1 MANERLRAALYAAG
15 LTIEDLAAHTKV
27 NTKTAERWITLD
39 GRTPHRKTR
48 KDICEL
54 VGVDEVQLWPE
65 LEGDPRTR
73 PTTTTEL
80 VHLYPSRSAIPS
92 TLWTEL
98 ITGVQEH
105 MDVLVFS
112 GQFLVEQYNII
123 PIVRAKAA
131 EGVRFRFAV
140 GDETS
145 DAVTQRAIEEGTEGG
160 LQGRIQLMRRY
171 LREVAGLPGAE
182 VRTHGTI
189 LYNSFYRFD
198 DQLFVNCHAFGA
210 LAGQSPVIHLRQL
223 PDGLM
228 WQRYMASFEQ
238 VWEQATPDL
247 HGKE

>member
-1 MANERLRAALYAAG
+1 MPNERLRAALQAAG
-15 LTIEDLAAHTKV
+15 LTVEDLATQAKV
-27 NTKTAERWITLD
+27 DVKTAERWITVD
-39 GRTPHRKTR
+39 GRTPHRRTR
-48 KDICEL
+48 KTISEV
-54 VGVDEVQLWPE
+54 VGVDEVQLWPD
-65 LEGDPRTR
+65 LAGDLHTR
-73 PTTTTEL
+73 PGTTTEL
-80 VHLYPSRSAIPS
+80 VHLYPSRSAIPAAV
-92 TLWTEL
+92 WTEL
-98 ITGVQEH
+98 ITGVRGQ

-140 GDETS
+140 GDESS
-145 DAVTQRAIEEGTEGG
+145 DAVTQRAIEEGTVGG

-171 LREVAGLPGAE
+171 LSEVSDLPGVE

-198 DQLFVNCHAFGA
+198 DQLFVNCHAFGS

-228 WQRYMASFEQ
+228 WQRYLASFER

-247 HGKE
+247 YGKV